1 MKFHIFILLALI
13 IILSNSSNILAQA
26 DSVIG
31 QITNSSA
38 ETFAGGISG
47 DGRFVVFE
55 SIGNLATENPRNADN
70 NREIFLFDYA
80 QRRIYQITD
89 TQSLAINAANPIS
102 FSNIRVVVSNL
113 QPVISNDGRFIAFGS
128 NATTSTPTAP
138 NDTNP
143 GNFNAASFTDAA
155 GNNPLL
161 TDGNTEMWLYEI
173 PQTPAANLSAGSEIA
188 PTNLSAGTFTRITNT
203 AASRLPAAGTSTAG
217 PSVADDNREASINDN
232 GNYLAFVSTRDL
244 TPNAAGGNASPNA
257 NDEIFSYVR
266 NTNTINQVTRTAR
279 GSAAAPIYNQ
289 NPTISGNGLRIA
301 FLSNAEN
308 PVIGM
313 AGGSNADGNVEIY
326 YTDLNAAG
334 APAAFANSTVVGR
347 QITQTSAAIAGD
359 IVNIFDIGRRMSRDG
374 RYIAFD
380 SYADLAGSGTGTNS
394 DSFALYLFDT
404 TLATGAFRQI
414 GPRSNADAAAS
425 GGDIAHYPGFTDYVN
440 GVAQTL
446 VLETR
451 LNIRTDGTVAATSA
465 EGLNPAT
472 SRPTQIYSY
481 PLNAPA
487 VTATFTRLTNFPPP
501 VSFVAS
507 VQPIPSNTL
516 RRMTFNLALT
526 EIGTGNTDLSSE
538 AYYFLLPTV
547 TLQSSAALSFRTGAS
562 GIPVSASPVPTP
574 AASPSPSPTPQTPS
588 AVQGVSPAM
597 LAVIDYTS
605 GAVTAQTAVG
615 SLERRFT
622 LPIELSGVSVTIN
635 GAAAGI
641 KSVNQNQIVFVVPPG
656 LTAGTMNSTVYPLVV
671 NNNGVVFRSSIT
683 IVPAR
688 PDIFTVSTVPEAGG
702 RARIVN
708 VTNRVRRSDPFLIR
722 TIRTRGGTR
731 VATVLR
737 LFLTG
742 VGGVP
747 RTAFTIRIGNRELTA
762 AQILTDPV
770 LREPGVYSIDFTLP
784 RELIGA
790 GDVPIIVSV
799 LINGVRYESR
809 LDDTAARFRIL

>member
-1 MKFHIFILLALI
+1 MKFHIFILSAFI
-13 IILSNSSNILAQA
+13 IFLSSFSAVFAQA

-31 QITNSSA
+31 QISNTNA

-55 SIGNLATENPRNADN
+55 SIGNVATENPRNADN

-89 TQSLAINAANPIS
+89 TRSLPINASNPIS
-102 FSNIRVVVSNL
+102 FSNIRVIISNL

-138 NDTNP
+138 NNTNP
-143 GNFNAASFTDAA
+143 GSFNAAAFTDAQ
-155 GNNPLL
+155 GGNPLL
-161 TDGNTEMWLYEI
+161 SDGNTEMWLYEI
-173 PQTPAANLSAGSEIA
+173 PATAPVNLSLGSEIA
-188 PTNLSAGTFTRITNT
+188 PTNLSAGTFTRVTNT
-203 AASRLPAAGTSTAG
+203 AASRLPASGSATAG
-217 PSVADDNREASINDN
+217 PSVADDNREASISDN

-244 TPNAAGGNASPNA
+244 APNTAGGNASPNA

-266 NTNTINQVTRTAR
+266 NSNSINQVTRTGR
-279 GSAAAPIYNQ
+279 GTAAAPIYNQ

-313 AGGSNADGNVEIY
+313 TGGSNADGNVEIY

-334 APAAFANSTVVGR
+334 IPSAFANSTSVGR
-347 QITQTSAAIAGD
+347 QITQTSAAVVGD

-380 SYADLAGSGTGTNS
+380 SYADLANSSGGTNL

-404 TLATGAFRQI
+404 TLAGNAFRQI
-414 GPRSNADAAAS
+414 GPRSNADSVAS
-425 GGDIAHYPGFTDYVN
+425 GGDIGHYPGFTNYEN

-451 LNIRTDGTVAATSA
+451 LNIRADGTVAATSA
-465 EGLNPAT
+465 EGLNPNTA
-472 SRPTQIYSY
+472 RPAQIYSY
-481 PLNAPA
+481 PLNVPSA
-487 VTATFTRLTNFPPP
+487 TATFTRLTNFPSPT
-501 VSFVAS
+501 SFIAS
-507 VQPIPSNTL
+507 VQPIASNSL
-516 RRMTFNLALT
+516 SRMTFNLALT

-538 AYYFLLPTV
+538 AFYFLLPAV
-547 TLQSSAALSFRTGAS
+547 VSQSSSTLNLRTGAS
-562 GIPVSASPVPTP
+562 RIQVSASPVPTP
-574 AASPSPSPTPQTPS
+574 TPSTSPSPTPQTPA
-588 AVQGVSPAM
+588 AVQGLSPGM
-597 LAVIDYTS
+597 LAAIEYTS
-605 GAVTAQTAVG
+605 GAVTAQTAEG
-615 SLERRFT
+615 SLLRRFT
-622 LPIELSGVSVTIN
+622 LPIELSGVTVTIN

-641 KSVNQNQIVFVVPPG
+641 KSVGQNQIVFVVPPG
-656 LTAGTMNSTVYPLVV
+656 LTAGTANATVYPLVV
-671 NNNGVVFRSSIT
+671 NNNGVVFRSNIT

-688 PDIFTVSTVPEAGG
+688 PDIFTFSTVPGPGG
-702 RARIVN
+702 RAQVFN
-708 VTNRVRRSDPFLIR
+708 ATNRVRRTEPFFIR

-737 LFLTG
+737 VFLTG
-742 VGGVP
+742 VNGVP
-747 RTAFTIRIGNRELTA
+747 RASITIRIGNRELTA

-784 RELIGA
+784 PELAGA
-790 GDVPIIVSV
+790 GDVPIVVSV
-799 LINGVRYESR
+799 LINGQRYESR
-809 LDDTAARFRIL
+809 LDDTAPRLTIF